1 MNYTLK
7 EIRNQ
12 SSSWEQTLSETPS
25 QWGGIEQSVPVTPQ
39 THFLFIGSGTSF
51 YLAQSAAHLF
61 QSVTGNPCT
70 AVPSSEVFLAAESTV
85 PKNQPVVAFTISR
98 SGTTSEVLM
107 AAEYLQRNHS
117 NVTTVGITCHSEH
130 TLAYL
135 TGHRVTLDH
144 AAEQSVV
151 MTQSFTNMLLALQ
164 SIAAKVAKRQD
175 LLAELWQ
182 LPKLLGVFSDSAQ
195 QFGKA
200 WGEAAEYNQ
209 YIFLGLGA
217 YYGLAAEATLKLKE
231 MTQTP
236 CEYYN
241 PMEFRHGPISVVT
254 NGTAVLSFAAR
265 KDASYVQGVLRD
277 VHKLGGNTAAL
288 TPTGV
293 EMAGVQNLTLPGEV
307 SDWSRTVLYM
317 PVMHYVAYYRALALG
332 LNPDRPRNLSQV
344 VII

>member
-1 MNYTLK
+1 MNYTLT

-12 SSSWEQTLSETPS
+12 STSWQQTLSQTPS
-25 QWGGIEQSVPVTPQ
+25 QWENIAQSVPVTPQ

-61 QSVTGNPCT
+61 QSVTGNPCS
-70 AVPSSEVFLAAESTV
+70 AVPSSEIFLAAESTV
-85 PKNQPVVAFTISR
+85 PRNRPVVAFAISR

-107 AAEYLQRNHS
+107 AVEYLQKNHS
-117 NVTTVGITCHSEH
+117 NVTTVGITCHAEH
-130 TLAYL
+130 TLAQL
-135 TGHRVTLDH
+135 ASHRIALDH

-164 SIAAKVAKRQD
+164 IIAAKVAKRDD
-175 LLAELWQ
+175 LLTELSQ
-182 LPKLLGVFSDSAQ
+182 LPKLLDSFSESAQ
-195 QFGKA
+195 TFGKA
-200 WGEAAEYNQ
+200 WGEAAYKQ
-209 YIFLGLGA
+209 YIFLGLGS

-241 PMEFRHGPISVVT
+241 PMEFRHGPISIVA
-254 NGTAVLSFAAR
+254 NGTAVLSFAAK

-277 VHKLGGNTAAL
+277 VQKLGGTTAVL
-288 TPTGV
+288 TPAGV
-293 EMAGVQNLTLPGEV
+293 EMEGMQNLTLPGDV

-317 PVMHYVAYYRALALG
+317 PVMHYVAYYRAVALG
-332 LNPDRPRNLSQV
+332 LNPDTPRNLSQV